1 MRIFVYPGSFDPVT
15 NGHLDIIDR
24 ASKICDKLIVAV
36 LINRSK
42 KPVFSM
48 EERVAFLDEIL
59 EGRPNIVV
67 IPFSG
72 LLVDFMKKQKA
83 TTVIKGLRAVSDF
96 EYEFQMAL
104 LNKNLN
110 PEIETLF
117 MMTNINYSHLS
128 SSAVRELGCLWGQ
141 YKEIWFLTLC
151 RIAYMQN
158 SEATNEQTTRKLSG
172 KRNGDFICYGNTGG
186 CDQKEQYR
194 SRLQASVW

>member
-24 ASKICDKLIVAV
+24 ASKLCDKLIVAV

-42 KPVFSM
+42 APAFTM
-48 EERVAFLDEIL
+48 EERVSFLKQVL
-59 EGRPNIVV
+59 EERDNVEV

-72 LLVDFMKKQKA
+72 LLVDFMKKHNA

-104 LNKNLN
+104 LNKNLD

-117 MMTNINYSHLS
+117 MMTNIKYSYLS
-128 SSAVRELGCLWGQ
+128 SSAV
-141 YKEIWFLTLC
+141 KEIASYGGNIRDLVPEQIVDQIYEKF
-151 RIAYMQN
+151 RKKQN
-158 SEATNEQTTRKLSG
+158 RTDS
-172 KRNGDFICYGNTGG
+172 
-186 CDQKEQYR
+186 
-194 SRLQASVW
+194 